1 MTIINHECYVSLEV
15 AKLLKEAGF
24 NWECSGHWVETNKNN
39 EAALFALSPKPCLYN
54 LSIVDVS
61 NSNLV
66 CMCTIQDWNV
76 VKDENGFQ
84 FYYSAPT
91 LDVAQR
97 WLREVKGIHICV
109 KADAASINCKYFV
122 TVIISDTKWGNVQ
135 DENMKTILFN
145 TYEEAQEAGIQKCLT
160 ILLNEDK

>member
-1 MTIINHECYVSLEV
+1 MNTHESYVSLET

-24 NWECSGHWVETNKNN
+24 DWGCDFFYGLDVRYRGKSIGEYKEYELKAKGKGSKIEYVDGGMVYNFYHSNK
-39 EAALFALSPKPCLYN
+39 EGEDY
-54 LSIVDVS
+54 
-61 NSNLV
+61 
-66 CMCTIQDWNV
+66 
-76 VKDENGFQ
+76 GG
-84 FYYSAPT
+84 YSRPT

-97 WLREVKGIHICV
+97 WLREVKGLHICV

-135 DENMKTILFN
+135 DENKKTILFN

-160 ILLNEDK
+160 LLLNEDK